1 MHMKTIVSVA
11 ALLAAPS
18 IVLAHGPKIGANG
31 GVQADAESF
40 HVEVVPKGTN
50 LQVFLRDHSDKA
62 VTTDGFKGTA
72 IFVIEGKPQR
82 IPLTPAGENRL
93 SGTASVAL
101 PGAPKGAVQITTP
114 SGGSIQAKF

>member
-1 MHMKTIVSVA
+1 MNPKTILTVA
-11 ALLAAPS
+11 ALLVAPS
-18 IVLAHGPKIGANG
+18 IVLAHAPKIGANG
-31 GVQADAESF
+31 GVQADAGSF
-40 HVEVVPKGTN
+40 HVEVVPKGTT

-93 SGTASVAL
+93 AGTSSVDL
-101 PGAPKGAVQITTP
+101 PAAPKGAVQITTA
-114 SGGSIQAKF
+114 SGSTMQAKF